1 MEEAGLVE
9 SGCGEAGRASTT
21 VAGATRVWVA
31 RAEEDPAPEGE
42 DAGVAPDWFS
52 GTAATVVGWVGGVP
66 DSADAGSVEEA
77 WVGEAWLL
85 SGRAVGEVD
94 GDDEPPPQ
102 EASKAKAV
110 KEVSSRS
117 ECSCI
122 FGMAS
127 AGAAGCSWYGSR
139 LANGCKQG

>member
-1 MEEAGLVE
+1 M
-9 SGCGEAGRASTT
+9 
-21 VAGATRVWVA
+21 
-31 RAEEDPAPEGE
+31 
-42 DAGVAPDWFS
+42 
-52 GTAATVVGWVGGVP
+52 GGVF

-85 SGRAVGEVD
+85 SGRAVGGVD

-110 KEVSSRS
+110 KAVSSRRAR
-117 ECSCI
+117 SCI

-127 AGAAGCSWYGSR
+127 AGSGR
-139 LANGCKQG
+139 V